1 MSVFSNEQ
9 KITALHKRV
18 IDLKARLEKGWDI
31 CDRNPDDKRL
41 EDHWLDLLAQYQR
54 AVWQLHVIGGKE

>member
-41 EDHWLDLLAQYQR
+41 EDHLSLI
-54 AVWQLHVIGGKE
+54 HI